1 MREGQTGCHSGT
13 GESGKEPAEQAMTP
27 PALHWGAGML
37 SGLASLRAREKLWD
51 QQSKGASRSSPR
63 VRWEKVEIAKGG

>member
-13 GESGKEPAEQAMTP
+13 GESRKQPEEQAMTP
-27 PALHWGAGML
+27 PALHWGAVML
-37 SGLASLRAREKLWD
+37 LGLASLRVRETLWD

-63 VRWEKVEIAKGG
+63 VTWEKVEIAKGG